1 MKKFSTLL
9 LSLLMGLNVF
19 AQNQVLKAIPSAEVK
34 NFKVAETQLKQQSS
48 AKAVFRNYVESEA
61 FYTTYDMQS
70 NSYLGNRMYQ
80 LNDGSVG
87 VVAMMS
93 SDEYGNFSDR
103 GTGYNFYKEGN
114 IDASND
120 IPQQRIEANATGA
133 DLRTGWPS
141 IAPYGAEGEILVN
154 HDGNGL
160 LYYTRAKAGEGVW
173 DGPHAIPNPDGL
185 ALAWPRIVTT
195 GTNNNT
201 VHIFAA
207 ANDSNGSTHQYYLR
221 SADLQ
226 NWDIQYSP
234 LEQDSL
240 HIGYYAADDYVVSA
254 NGNNIAVVYC
264 AGFQEHVMIYIS
276 HDAGLTWES
285 RMIWESPVVY
295 IEDEWFDESNEDFL
309 YEQLYGPTHAS
320 VAIGNDGVAH
330 VALGV
335 GLYDLKPGGYY
346 SLYYGLITDGIAYWN
361 STYETA
367 LRSPQ
372 DDDLRNALRLWW
384 TDPEDET
391 MMNLDFTNFCAMTPP
406 HPEQGFGYFE
416 ALKQYTGS
424 EGSAGDYLLS
434 FGLSAYPAI
443 AVDPAGNLAIAYS
456 APDVNRDE
464 LYYDEYGNPYYYRSI
479 FVNYKPA
486 NVDTWSE
493 VVNILTPTNMYS
505 ASAHSQSECTYVS
518 AVSNPKNVNEFWF
531 SCMTDDTPGFHSA
544 SSGASQDHITT
555 GTINVFKFTPTEEYE
570 VEDPNEPE
578 QPEQSLLFSYEGNYI
593 NPTTINIT
601 RELNNALEIQFDLE
615 VINTTDSDIEVVC
628 EMECDPSNQTQ
639 DYLCWGSCYMPGIY
653 TATNLVAAGGEAV
666 FNGHCGFYD
675 AEWNTLPLG
684 TTAKMKYT
692 FYDKN
697 NPSEKYTFNVNFKY
711 DNPQQQYRNVLI
723 EEFTGRNCM
732 WCPNGH
738 KIANQIAAD
747 NHGRVFPINIHAGDY
762 SPTTYPNL
770 NTSDGE
776 KILNG
781 SIVTAFPSGI
791 INRSTSSSIFTDEWE
806 AQTASQLSQLAEVN
820 IDGKVVI
827 NPDTRVAAITVE
839 LEYTSSSVNNTNYLT
854 IMMLQDSIFG
864 SQSGSNYNPVQVIN
878 GEYCHMH
885 VLRDVITPT
894 WGDAVSPA
902 TAGSHIVKTY
912 TYEIPEII
920 GNPNGVEVD
929 LDNIYFLAFVAE
941 THIGTS
947 TRPILNVDKLEN
959 VIDGKTPEHSQFW
972 NPDPSLYP
980 NNMTVITTIEIDGE
994 EQSSLDLEL
1003 GAFCNGELRGSGKL
1017 QYVGAPAN
1025 RYECFLMVY
1034 GNAGDNITFKLY
1046 DHATKTELDLR
1057 TNESVTFEVN
1067 GAVGD
1072 VIDPYAI
1079 NFTSTIVHNQE
1090 LKSGWNWYSTYVVNE
1105 GAEGLANLEN
1115 AVGTN
1120 GIQIKNQ
1127 SKFVNQAGGNWYGT
1141 LEETSVEDMFM
1152 IQLSSATNVTLEG
1165 YEVNPAEHPITLGTN
1180 WKWIS
1185 YPLSTNI
1192 SVEEAFA
1199 SANPSNGD
1207 YVKSQT
1213 GFAQYYDGL
1222 GWSGT
1227 LKTMTPGLGYM
1238 YQNVSGSAKTLVYP
1252 TVSMSKSV
1260 AASSMAA
1267 SEVELHWNPD
1277 VTLYPSNMTVIATVE
1292 IEGVEQATDN
1302 IEIGA
1307 FCGDELRGSGRLQYT
1322 GAPADR
1328 YLCFLMIRGNA
1339 GDVNTLKIYDHSTET
1354 ELDLETDIT
1363 ITFTPDGAEGD
1374 IIAPIVINFTAG
1386 ESVQA
1391 VANPVEGG
1399 TVEGT
1404 GSYQVGETATLKAIE
1419 NDGYVFL
1426 NWTEDGEVV
1435 SDEMEYSFVV
1445 ERTTNLVANF
1455 ASVYW
1460 TPDETVHPNNM
1471 SLITTIVIDG
1481 VEQDNHRLEIGA
1493 FCGEELRGHGRLQYI
1508 AAPADKHEAFIT
1520 IYGEDSDSIT
1530 FKLYDHAT
1538 ASILD
1543 LRTDYS
1549 LSFSVNGTVGTV
1561 IEPNVMNFTSRV
1573 AIEATA
1579 NPAEGGTVTGAGNY
1593 HIGDEV
1599 SLTATAN
1606 EKYAFINW
1614 TVEGEEVY
1622 TENNY
1627 TFTVEGARNLVAN
1640 FAIIATPSNLK
1651 AEATSI
1657 SEIDLTWDTVE
1668 NALSYNV
1675 YQGAELLANVTETTL
1690 TVDNLEPNTE
1700 YCFSVAAVRNETE
1713 SDKSEE
1719 ACAKTFD
1726 LPITTPANLKAEAT
1740 SISEINLTWDTVEN
1754 ALSYNVYQGAELLAN
1769 VTETTLTVDNLEP
1782 NTEYC
1787 FSVAAVRNETESDK
1801 SEEACAKTFDL
1812 PITTPSNLKAEAT
1825 SISEINLTWDAVE
1838 NALSY
1843 NVYQGAEL
1851 LANVTETT
1859 FTVDNLEPNTE
1870 YCFSVTAVRNETESD
1885 KSEEAC
1891 AKTFG
1896 DGIEELASSINI
1908 YPNPVDNELF
1918 LATEVRVEE
1927 IAIYDVYG
1935 RKTTVYGLQTTDFV
1949 HSIDVADLEAGVY
1962 FVNIK
1967 TENGN
1972 IVKRFVKK

>member
-19 AQNQVLKAIPSAEVK
+19 AQNQVFKAIPSAEVK
-34 NFKVAETQLKQQSS
+34 NFKVAETQLRQQSS
-48 AKAVFRNYVESEA
+48 AKADYRNYLENEA
-61 FYTTYDMQS
+61 FYTTYDLQS

-154 HDGNGL
+154 HNGNGL
-160 LYYTRAKAGEGVW
+160 QYYTRAKAGEGVW
-173 DGPHAIPNPDGL
+173 DGPYAIPNPDGM

-201 VHIFAA
+201 VHIFANA
-207 ANDSNGSTHQYYLR
+207 STVDSNVSYYLR

-226 NWDIQYSP
+226 DWDIQFSP
-234 LEQDSL
+234 LEMDNL
-240 HIGYYAADDYVVSA
+240 HINCYAADDYVVSA
-254 NGNNIAVVYC
+254 NGNNIAVVYNNWEK
-264 AGFQEHVMIYIS
+264 AHTMLYKS
-276 HDAGLTWES
+276 TDNGLTWES
-285 RMIWESPVVY
+285 RIIWGNPVHGLDW
-295 IEDEWFDESNEDFL
+295 ETDEASLFDEL
-309 YEQLYGPTHAS
+309 YAPAQVS
-320 VAIGNDGVAH
+320 VAIGTDGVAH
-330 VALGV
+330 VALSV
-335 GLYDLKPGGYY
+335 GLYSHLELGTGYT
-346 SLYYGLITDGIAYWN
+346 LYWGLITDGIAYWN

-367 LRSPQ
+367 LRSVY
-372 DDDLRNALRLWW
+372 DDDLRHALRMW
-384 TDPEDET
+384 TPDQDDPESG
-391 MMNLDFTNFCAMTPP
+391 MLFLDFTNFCAVMPP
-406 HPEQGFGYFE
+406 HTEEWFNYFDSQ
-416 ALKQYTGS
+416 KQYHGS

-505 ASAHSQSECTYVS
+505 ASAHSQSECTFVS

-570 VEDPNEPE
+570 VEDPLPEEPE
-578 QPEQSLLFSYEGNYI
+578 KPSQSLLFSYEGNYI

-601 RELNNALEIQFDLE
+601 RELNDVMEIQFDLE
-615 VINTTDSDIEVVC
+615 VTNNTDNPVNIVC
-628 EMECDPSNQTQ
+628 EIEDNSGKGSN
-639 DYLCWGSCYMPGIY
+639 YVCWGSCYAPGMY
-653 TATNLVAAGGEAV
+653 NVLNTLDAFSTSM
-666 FNGHCGFYD
+666 FNGHCMFVD
-675 AEWNTLPLG
+675 ENWNELPKG
-684 TTAKMKYT
+684 TVIPMKYT
-692 FYDKN
+692 FYDEN

-711 DNPQQQYRNVLI
+711 DTPQQQYRNVLI
-723 EEFTGRNCM
+723 EEFTGRNCPY
-732 WCPNGH
+732 CPMGH
-738 KIANQIAAD
+738 KALDDISNI
-747 NHGRVFPINIHAGDY
+747 NPGKVFPVNIHAQNSL
-762 SPTTYPNL
+762 SPTSYPNL
-770 NTSDGE
+770 NID
-776 KILNG
+776 
-781 SIVTAFPSGI
+781 V
-791 INRSTSSSIFTDEWE
+791 STSYFNAFNNIGGIPSVMVNRVGESVHPANNECSNLVS
-806 AQTASQLSQLAEVN
+806 QQLSQLAEVN
-820 IDGKVVI
+820 IDGNVVI
-827 NPDTRVAAITVE
+827 NPDTRVAEITVE
-839 LEYTSSSVNNTNYLT
+839 LEYTSSSAYNTNYLT
-854 IMMLQDSIFG
+854 IMMLQDNIIG
-864 SQSGSNYNPVQVIN
+864 SQSGSSYNPEQIVDGQ
-878 GEYCHMH
+878 YRHMH
-885 VLRDVITPT
+885 VLRDVITST

-902 TAGSHIVKTY
+902 TAGTHIVKTY
-912 TYEIPEII
+912 TYEIPEMI

-941 THIGTS
+941 TYQGAP

-959 VIDGKTPEHSQFW
+959 VIDGETPELPHYW
-972 NPDPSLYP
+972 NPDPSLYA

-1017 QYVGAPAN
+1017 QYVGSPAN

-1046 DHATKTELDLR
+1046 DHATETVSDLKT
-1057 TNESVTFEVN
+1057 NQSVTFEVN

-1072 VIDPYAI
+1072 VINPYAI

-1141 LEETSVEDMFM
+1141 LTETSVEDMFM
-1152 IQLSSATNVTLEG
+1152 IQMSSATNVTLEG

-1185 YPLSTNI
+1185 YPLSTEM

-1260 AASSMAA
+1260 AASSVAA

-1386 ESVQA
+1386 EPVQA

-1445 ERTTNLVANF
+1445 ERATNLVANF
-1455 ASVYW
+1455 APVYW
-1460 TPDETVHPNNM
+1460 IPDETLHPNNM

-1627 TFTVEGARNLVAN
+1627 IFIVEGARNLVAN
-1640 FAIIATPSNLK
+1640 FAIIA
-1651 AEATSI
+1651 
-1657 SEIDLTWDTVE
+1657 
-1668 NALSYNV
+1668 
-1675 YQGAELLANVTETTL
+1675 
-1690 TVDNLEPNTE
+1690 
-1700 YCFSVAAVRNETE
+1700 
-1713 SDKSEE
+1713 
-1719 ACAKTFD
+1719 
-1726 LPITTPANLKAEAT
+1726 TPANLKAEAT

-1769 VTETTLTVDNLEP
+1769 VTETTLTVDGLEP

-1787 FSVAAVRNETESDK
+1787 FSVTAVRNETESDK

-1825 SISEINLTWDAVE
+1825 SISKINLTWDTVE

-1859 FTVDNLEPNTE
+1859 LTVDGLEPNTE
-1870 YCFSVTAVRNETESD
+1870 YCFSVAAVRNETESD

-1896 DGIEELASSINI
+1896 DGIDELSSSINI

-1935 RKTTVYGLQTTDFV
+1935 RTTTVYGLQTTDFV

>member
-1 MKKFSTLL
+1 MKKFSTFI

-48 AKAVFRNYVESEA
+48 AKADYRNYLENEA
-61 FYTTYDMQS
+61 FYTTYDFQS
-70 NSYLGNRMYQ
+70 NSYIGNRMYQ

-87 VVAMMS
+87 VVATMS
-93 SDEYGNFSDR
+93 NEEYDESFPDR

-114 IDASND
+114 IYASND
-120 IPQQRIEANATGA
+120 IPQVREEANATGT
-133 DLRTGWPS
+133 DLSTRWPS
-141 IAPYGAEGEILVN
+141 IAPYGTEGEILVN
-154 HDGNGL
+154 HANGL
-160 LYYTRAKAGEGVW
+160 QYYIREKAGEGVW
-173 DGPHAIPNPDGL
+173 DGPHAIPNPENIDEVVKGEGN
-185 ALAWPRIVTT
+185 ALAWARIVTT
-195 GTNNNT
+195 GENND
-201 VHIFAA
+201 VLHVFANA
-207 ANDSNGSTHQYYLR
+207 SGEENYASYYLR
-221 SADLQ
+221 SEDLQ
-226 NWDIQYSP
+226 NWDIQFSP
-234 LEQDSL
+234 LEMDSL
-240 HIGYYAADDYVVSA
+240 HINCYAADDYVVSA

-264 AGFQEHVMIYIS
+264 NGFSEHVMIYIS

-295 IEDEWFDESNEDFL
+295 IEDEWFDESNEDFS
-309 YEQLYGPTHAS
+309 YEDLYGPTHAS

-330 VALGV
+330 VALSV
-335 GLYDLKPGGYY
+335 SMYALKPGGYY
-346 SLYYGLITDGIAYWN
+346 SLYWGLITDGIAYWN
-361 STYETA
+361 STYETP
-367 LRSPQ
+367 LRSVY
-372 DDDLRNALRLWW
+372 DDDLRHALRMW
-384 TDPEDET
+384 TPDPEDEA
-391 MMNLDFTNFCAMTPP
+391 MMFLDFTNFCALLPP
-406 HPEQGFGYFE
+406 HTEEWFSYFE
-416 ALKQYTGS
+416 ASKQYHGS
-424 EGSAGDYLLS
+424 EGTPGDYLWS

-464 LYYDEYGNPYYYRSI
+464 LYYDANGNPYYYRSI
-479 FVNYKPA
+479 FVNYKP
-486 NVDTWSE
+486 VDSATWAQMP
-493 VVNILTPTNMYS
+493 VLTPTNMYS

-531 SCMTDDTPGFHSA
+531 SCMTDDTPGFHTGV
-544 SSGASQDHITT
+544 SGASQDHITT

-570 VEDPNEPE
+570 VEDPLPEEPE
-578 QPEQSLLFSYEGNYI
+578 NY
-593 NPTTINIT
+593 
-601 RELNNALEIQFDLE
+601 
-615 VINTTDSDIEVVC
+615 
-628 EMECDPSNQTQ
+628 
-639 DYLCWGSCYMPGIY
+639 
-653 TATNLVAAGGEAV
+653 
-666 FNGHCGFYD
+666 
-675 AEWNTLPLG
+675 
-684 TTAKMKYT
+684 
-692 FYDKN
+692 
-697 NPSEKYTFNVNFKY
+697 
-711 DNPQQQYRNVLI
+711 
-723 EEFTGRNCM
+723 
-732 WCPNGH
+732 
-738 KIANQIAAD
+738 
-747 NHGRVFPINIHAGDY
+747 
-762 SPTTYPNL
+762 
-770 NTSDGE
+770 
-776 KILNG
+776 
-781 SIVTAFPSGI
+781 
-791 INRSTSSSIFTDEWE
+791 
-806 AQTASQLSQLAEVN
+806 
-820 IDGKVVI
+820 
-827 NPDTRVAAITVE
+827 
-839 LEYTSSSVNNTNYLT
+839 
-854 IMMLQDSIFG
+854 
-864 SQSGSNYNPVQVIN
+864 
-878 GEYCHMH
+878 
-885 VLRDVITPT
+885 
-894 WGDAVSPA
+894 
-902 TAGSHIVKTY
+902 
-912 TYEIPEII
+912 
-920 GNPNGVEVD
+920 
-929 LDNIYFLAFVAE
+929 
-941 THIGTS
+941 
-947 TRPILNVDKLEN
+947 
-959 VIDGKTPEHSQFW
+959 W
-972 NPDPSLYP
+972 NPDPSLYA

-1034 GNAGDNITFKLY
+1034 GNSGDNITFKLY

-1072 VIDPYAI
+1072 VINPYTINFKSKYWFPDQTLYPNNMTVISTIAIDGVEQYNTDLELGAFCGDEVRGSGKLQYVGSPANRYECFLMVYGNAGDNITFKLYDHATETVSDLKTNQSVTFEVNGAVGDVINPYAI

-1090 LKSGWNWYSTYVVNE
+1090 LKSGWNWYSTYIVNE

-1141 LEETSVEDMFM
+1141 LTETSVEDMFM
-1152 IQLSSATNVTLEG
+1152 IQMSSATNVALEG

-1185 YPLSTNI
+1185 YPLSTEM

-1207 YVKSQT
+1207 YVKSQK
-1213 GFAQYYDGL
+1213 GFAQYYEGL

-1277 VTLYPSNMTVIATVE
+1277 VSLYPDNMTLITTVE
-1292 IEGVEQATDN
+1292 IEGVEQATED

-1307 FCGDELRGSGRLQYT
+1307 FCGDEVRGSGRLQYV

-1328 YLCFLMIRGNA
+1328 YECFLLFVGKA
-1339 GDVNTLKIYDHSTET
+1339 GDEITFRIYDHATQS
-1354 ELDLETDIT
+1354 ELELETDMT
-1363 ITFTPDGAEGD
+1363 VEFAAHGTLGD
-1374 IIAPIVINFTAG
+1374 VVNPETINFTAG
-1386 ESVQA
+1386 EPVQA
-1391 VANPVEGG
+1391 VANPIEGG

-1445 ERTTNLVANF
+1445 ERATNLVANF
-1455 ASVYW
+1455 APVYW
-1460 TPDETVHPNNM
+1460 IPDETLHPNNM

-1657 SEIDLTWDTVE
+1657 SEINLTWDTVE

-1675 YQGAELLANVTETTL
+1675 YQGDELLANVTETTL
-1690 TVDNLEPNTE
+1690 TVDGLEPNTE
-1700 YCFSVAAVRNETE
+1700 YCFSVTAVRNETE

-1726 LPITTPANLKAEAT
+1726 LPITTPSNLKAEAT

-1801 SEEACAKTFDL
+1801 SEEACAKTF
-1812 PITTPSNLKAEAT
+1812 
-1825 SISEINLTWDAVE
+1825 
-1838 NALSY
+1838 
-1843 NVYQGAEL
+1843 
-1851 LANVTETT
+1851 
-1859 FTVDNLEPNTE
+1859 
-1870 YCFSVTAVRNETESD
+1870 
-1885 KSEEAC
+1885 
-1891 AKTFG
+1891 G

-1918 LATEVRVEE
+1918 LATELRVEE

-1935 RKTTVYGLQTTDFV
+1935 RTTTVYGLQTTDFV